1 MWTRIFDKLREKGL
15 NPIPLGKHSGECT
28 ERYCVVKEQTQ
39 SAYFNARGL
48 GYRTIDI
55 IVFVPM
61 ASYIAVAPYV
71 AEIKAAMREL
81 RPDVR
86 STGTETPIITD
97 DERKA
102 YTTSIVYQVMKRLEG

>member
-1 MWTRIFDKLREKGL
+1 MWTWIFDKLRDKGL
-15 NPIPLGKHSGECT
+15 NPYPIGKHIGECK
-28 ERYCVVKEQTQ
+28 ERYCVIKEQTQ
-39 SAYFNARGL
+39 SAYFNARRL

-71 AEIKAAMREL
+71 AEIKAAMKEL
-81 RPDVR
+81 PALRY
-86 STGTETPIITD
+86 TGTETPIITD

-102 YTTSIVYQVMKRLEG
+102 YTTSLVYQVMKRLEG